1 MTDKSPR
8 WGRWWRP
15 PVDDE
20 VRDEFGFHMEMR
32 VRDLIAEG
40 LSPEDARAEARRRFG
55 NLQDTSATCR
65 ALAHERDH
73 HMRRPLRFEAVRQDV
88 RFAVRHLWRNPGFAI
103 TAVVTLA
110 LGLGATTAIFSV
122 VNAVLLRP
130 LPFPNPDRLMSIS
143 TTWRTSG
150 SDVSVGNFT
159 TGVEQTSVFEAV
171 TAVQYSSL
179 NLLDDRTAERVLAGR
194 VSAGYFDVFPMTPLY
209 GRVFSASEDAPGR
222 EQVVVLSHRLWTRA
236 FASDPGIVGRDVRL
250 SGRPFQVIGVM
261 PESFDPTTDRE
272 DIWIPIAF
280 SPQRRVTY
288 DEHFLQVYGRLKA
301 GVTRAE
307 ADSDLAKATA
317 RIRTADALVNQ
328 ERAFAMQPLSEL
340 LAGSS
345 SARLT
350 VWMAAV
356 GLVLLIACGN
366 VANLLLARAA
376 SRQGELAV
384 RAALGAGRGRIIRQ
398 LVTESLVLAALATG
412 VGLGIAALGVRALV
426 SLEPDTINRLD
437 QASLDG
443 TVFLFAAV
451 LAAGCAL
458 TFGLW
463 PAWSQSRSSV
473 PSGIRKTGRGA
484 EPGRISERWSTGLMV
499 AELAVALVLLVGA
512 GLMIRSVVELERV
525 DVGFKTGS
533 LWTGRLSMPADT
545 YANSPRIQ
553 LAIEDLRQKVGA
565 IPGVSSVGVTSQVP
579 MGVGGNSNG
588 LLPEGRPFD
597 PRNAIDARLRIVSP
611 GYLETIGASVLS
623 GRSLSDNDR
632 RGGLKVMVINSTLA
646 AAAFPGEAAVGKRI
660 ACCEAG
666 HDGRSPD
673 YKTVVGVVADI
684 HWRGPGRPLTPEFY
698 LPVAQ
703 VPDEAWS
710 WIQRTIYIAVR
721 TSGDPMSF
729 TGQIRLVTAA
739 AVPGAPLFDV
749 RTMDERRS
757 RSQRAQTFNTT
768 LLSILGV
775 LGVVLASVGIYG
787 VMAYFV
793 NRRTREIGVRMAL
806 GATRGDVLLMV
817 VRHAA
822 VAVAAG
828 LGIGMAASFWATR
841 LLTSQL
847 FNTSPN
853 DPLTLALVSILFAVV
868 ALVATALPAM
878 RAASVDPTTALR
890 AD

>member
-1 MTDKSPR
+1 MTDKTPR

-20 VRDEFGFHMEMR
+20 VRDEFGFHLEMR

-73 HMRRPLRFEAVRQDV
+73 HMQKPRRLEGIRQDI
-88 RFAVRHLWRNPGFAI
+88 RFALRYLWRNPGFAI
-103 TAVVTLA
+103 TAVITLA
-110 LGLGATTAIFSV
+110 LGIGATTAIFSV
-122 VNAVLLRP
+122 VNAVILRP
-130 LPFPNPDRLMSIS
+130 LPFPDPERLMSIT
-143 TTWRTSG
+143 TTWRTAG
-150 SDVSVGNFT
+150 SDISVGNFT

-171 TAVQYSSL
+171 AAVQYSSL
-179 NLLDDRTAERVLAGR
+179 NLLDDTTAERVLAGR
-194 VSAGYFDVFPMTPLY
+194 VSAAYFDVFPMAPLY
-209 GRVFSASEDAPGR
+209 GRVFNASEDVPGH
-222 EQVVVLSHRLWTRA
+222 EQVVVLSHGLWARA
-236 FASDPGIVGRDVRL
+236 FASDPRVLGRDVRL
-250 SGRPFQVIGVM
+250 SGRPYQVIGVM

-272 DIWIPIAF
+272 DVWIPIAF
-280 SPQRRVTY
+280 TPQRRATY
-288 DEHFLQVYGRLKA
+288 DEHFLQVFGRLKP

-307 ADSDLAKATA
+307 AESDLAKATA
-317 RIRTADALVNQ
+317 RIRAADALINQ
-328 ERAFAMQPLSEL
+328 ERAFAMQPLTDL
-340 LAGSS
+340 LVGNSP
-345 SARLT
+345 ARLA

-398 LVTESLVLAALATG
+398 LVTESLVLSAVAT
-412 VGLGIAALGVRALV
+412 VLGLLVAGLGVRALV
-426 SLEPDTINRLD
+426 ALEPDTISRLN

-443 TVFLFAAV
+443 TVFVFAV
-451 LAAGCAL
+451 ILAAGCAL
-458 TFGLW
+458 LFGLW
-463 PAWSQSRSSV
+463 PAWSQTRSSV
-473 PSGIRKTGRGA
+473 PSGIRKAGRGSEA
-484 EPGRISERWSTGLMV
+484 GRISERWSTGLMV
-499 AELAVALVLLVGA
+499 AQLAVALVLLVGA
-512 GLMIRSVVELERV
+512 GLMIRSVVALEHV
-525 DVGFKTGS
+525 DVGFKTDS
-533 LWTGRLSMPADT
+533 LWTGRLSLPADA
-545 YANSPRIQ
+545 YADSSRI
-553 LAIEDLRQKVGA
+553 LLGVEELRQKVGTL
-565 IPGVSSVGVTSQVP
+565 PGVSAVAITSQVP

-611 GYLETIGASVLS
+611 NYLEALGVPVLA
-623 GRSLSDNDR
+623 GRSLSDADR
-632 RGGLKVMVINSTLA
+632 RGGEKVMVINSTLA
-646 AAAFPGEAAVGKRI
+646 QAAFPGQNAIGKRI

-666 HDGRSPD
+666 PDGNSPD

-698 LPVAQ
+698 LPAAQ
-703 VPDEAWS
+703 VPDEAWL
-710 WIQRTIYIAVR
+710 WIQRTMYLVVR
-721 TSGDPMSF
+721 APGDPMAL
-729 TGQIRLVTAA
+729 TEQIRQVTTAT
-739 AVPGAPLFDV
+739 VPGAPLFDV

-757 RSQRAQTFNTT
+757 RSQRAQTFNTM
-768 LLSILGV
+768 LLSTLGM

-806 GATRGDVLLMV
+806 GATRGDVLMMV
-817 VRHAA
+817 MRHAA
-822 VAVAAG
+822 LAVTAG
-828 LGIGMAASFWATR
+828 LAIGMAASFWATR

-853 DPLTLALVSILFAVV
+853 DPLTLVLVSILFAVV
-868 ALVATALPAM
+868 ALVATAVPAL
-878 RAASVDPTTALR
+878 RAASVDPTSALR
-890 AD
+890 AE